1 MVEEVETVAENEGEE
16 SPALKEVVRQL
27 EETLAG
33 KEQELASLR
42 EQMALTVNKYREL
55 ALAVAPEVPAE
66 LVRGATV
73 EEIEASLAGARE
85 VVDRVKQQ
93 LESQRAQERVPTGAP
108 PRVPVDL
115 SGLSPREKIAYALT
129 RGK

>member
-16 SPALKEVVRQL
+16 SPALEEVVRQL

-42 EQMALTVNKYREL
+42 EQMALTVNRYREL
-55 ALAVAPEVPAE
+55 ALAAAPVVPAE

-73 EEIEASLAGARE
+73 EEIETSLAGARE

-93 LESQRAQERVPTGAP
+93 LESQRAQGRVPTGAP
-108 PRVPVDL
+108 PRVQLDL
-115 SGLSPREKIAYALT
+115 SGMSPREKIAYALT
-129 RGK
+129 RG